1 MEQCKFNCY
10 STAQAGVDMNVTKVD
25 KPIKP
30 GYKVLDKP
38 VNRVEVKANKTDS
51 GGTFYIYDLFD
62 SEGKCMALDRYVYK
76 NNDAE
81 RPFDKLTPEEEEILN
96 PPVEENPE
104 VI

>member
-1 MEQCKFNCY
+1 
-10 STAQAGVDMNVTKVD
+10 MNITKVD

-76 NNDAE
+76 NNDVE